1 MNADRAISGT
11 RVRLAMTPMI
21 DVVFLLLVFFVCTV
35 RFERNEVVYTLD
47 LPQRG
52 RTADPLA
59 LQERP
64 LVIRVGARTGDRV
77 PIDVQA
83 DGLRERPTSFEALA
97 ATLTRTRRGAG
108 PDAATAGLFVADH
121 PVLIAP
127 AGDCGWQD
135 AVDAFNA
142 AVRAGFRNISFARSG
157 A

>member
-1 MNADRAISGT
+1 MNAARAMHGT

-35 RFERNEVVYTLD
+35 RFERNEAVYTLD

-59 LQERP
+59 LQERA
-64 LVIRVGARTGDRV
+64 LVIRVGARAGDAV

-83 DGLRERPTSFEALA
+83 DGLRERPASLDALA
-97 ATLTRTRRGAG
+97 ATLMLVRRGAA
-108 PDAATAGLFVADH
+108 PDAANAGLFVADH

-127 AGDCGWQD
+127 TSDCGWQD

-142 AVRAGFRNISFARSG
+142 AVRAGFRNIGFARSG

>member
-1 MNADRAISGT
+1 
-11 RVRLAMTPMI
+11 MTPMI

-35 RFERNEVVYTLD
+35 RFERNEAVYTLD

-59 LQERP
+59 LQERA
-64 LVIRVGARTGDRV
+64 LVIRIGARASDAV

-83 DGLRERPTSFEALA
+83 DGLRERLGSFDALA
-97 ATLTRTRRGAG
+97 AALMRVRRG
-108 PDAATAGLFVADH
+108 DAANGKDAGLFVADH
-121 PVLIAP
+121 PVLITP
-127 AGDCGWQD
+127 TSDCGWQD

-142 AVRAGFRNISFARSG
+142 AVRAGFRNIGFARSD

>member
-1 MNADRAISGT
+1 MNADRAFNGT

-35 RFERNEVVYTLD
+35 RFERNEAVYTLD

-64 LVIRVGARTGDRV
+64 LVISLGARASGAV
-77 PIDVQA
+77 PIEVQA
-83 DGLRERPTSFEALA
+83 DGLRERPASFDALA
-97 ATLTRTRRGAG
+97 SLLTRARRSEEPGADSG
-108 PDAATAGLFVADH
+108 GLFVADH
-121 PVLIAP
+121 PVLVAP
-127 AGDCGWQD
+127 ARDCGWQD

-142 AVRAGFRNISFARSG
+142 AVRAGFRNIGFERSG
-157 A
+157 T

>member
-1 MNADRAISGT
+1 MTTARAIGGT

-35 RFERNEVVYTLD
+35 RFERNEAVYTLD

-64 LVIRVGARTGDRV
+64 LVIRVGARASGGV
-77 PIDVQA
+77 PIDLQA
-83 DGLRERPTSFEALA
+83 DGLRERPASFDALA
-97 ATLTRTRRGAG
+97 AALTRVRRSTAPGA
-108 PDAATAGLFVADH
+108 ANAGLFVADH
-121 PVLIAP
+121 PVLIEP
-127 AGDCGWQD
+127 SSDCGWQD

-142 AVRAGFRNISFARSG
+142 AVRAGFRNIGFARSG
-157 A
+157 S